1 MKYIAST
8 IVRQSDIGLNNN
20 LFGGTLLRWLDEYG
34 ALFTYKYLNH
44 KFVTYKM
51 EKTYFLKSAKQGDC
65 IDFYVTNLKFDKI
78 SINFDLVAKING
90 PNPKEIINTN
100 MTFVAIDVE
109 REKPQRL
116 NPMLFEFDEFEKI
129 MNQTIEKYMSNNE
142 HIFHNKNHIYEM
154 INQLK
159 MYRTSIPTKD
169 LKYIYFALCYHD
181 VVHIPGKLNNEEESI
196 KVLERDWNKVLS
208 SNDID
213 VIKEMIFSTKSG
225 VTKENIGQVKY
236 ADLVHDLDMISF
248 IDYETLK
255 ANDVKI
261 RSEYENISLLDFYEY
276 KIKYYDCLI
285 KNGVFISSQYKK
297 YNNVAIENIKKY
309 QNEIRDLIK
318 EMIEAETNITVEE
331 IAKL

>member
-109 REKPQRL
+109 KERPQRL
-116 NPMLFEFDEFEKI
+116 NPLLFELDEFEKI
-129 MNQTIEKYMSNNE
+129 MNQTIEKYMSPDE
-142 HIFHNKNHIYEM
+142 HVFHNKNHIYM
-154 INQLK
+154 K
-159 MYRTSIPTKD
+159 
-169 LKYIYFALCYHD
+169 
-181 VVHIPGKLNNEEESI
+181 
-196 KVLERDWNKVLS
+196 
-208 SNDID
+208 
-213 VIKEMIFSTKSG
+213 
-225 VTKENIGQVKY
+225 
-236 ADLVHDLDMISF
+236 
-248 IDYETLK
+248 
-255 ANDVKI
+255 
-261 RSEYENISLLDFYEY
+261 
-276 KIKYYDCLI
+276 
-285 KNGVFISSQYKK
+285 
-297 YNNVAIENIKKY
+297 
-309 QNEIRDLIK
+309 
-318 EMIEAETNITVEE
+318 
-331 IAKL
+331 

>member
-109 REKPQRL
+109 KERPQRL
-116 NPMLFEFDEFEKI
+116 NPLLFELDEFEKI
-129 MNQTIEKYMSNNE
+129 MNQTIEKYMSSDE

-159 MYRTSIPTKD
+159 MYRTSIPTRD
-169 LKYIYFALCYHD
+169 FKYIYFALCYHD
-181 VVHIPGKLNNEEESI
+181 VVHVPGNIDNEEKSI
-196 KVLERDWNKVLS
+196 EILERDWKKVLS
-208 SNDID
+208 NDDIEI
-213 VIKEMIFSTKSG
+213 IKEMILSTKSSI
-225 VTKENIGQVKY
+225 TKENICHTKY

-261 RSEYENISLLDFYEY
+261 RSEYENISLLEFYQY
-276 KIKYYDCLI
+276 KIKYYDNLI
-285 KNGVFISSQYKK
+285 KNGVFISTQYKK

-309 QNEIRDLIK
+309 KDEVNELMIK
-318 EMIEAETNITVEE
+318 LIEAETNMTVEE
-331 IAKL
+331 IVK